1 MKIQFTLFFFILFSI
16 SVIGQ
21 TVQPLENRDIQA
33 VKSTNSRNLP
43 SQTSCGYILEY
54 SYDYHSMYYEMYY
67 EMYRVLKGIKAS
79 EYIDNSDCNRFG
91 NLIKHPN
98 QLAKTPELEPDMRS
112 FSFLDLSR

>member
-21 TVQPLENRDIQA
+21 TVQPLENRDIQTI
-33 VKSTNSRNLP
+33 KSTSSRNLP
-43 SQTSCGYILEY
+43 SQTSYEYVLEY
-54 SYDYHSMYYEMYY
+54 YNYQEIYENMYL
-67 EMYRVLKGIKAS
+67 VLRGIKAS